1 MVKVINV
8 GCLLM
13 VEDCSMVIVV
23 IGMIVMFVSILVV
36 KGQSIM
42 LIVVFQL
49 EGVIDKSFCVVFV
62 DKIKVIVL
70 VSGMIIIVN
79 GVVVGKVNI
88 LVVFG
93 NGEFVVVVE
102 IIVIVS

>member
-1 MVKVINV
+1 
-8 GCLLM
+8 
-13 VEDCSMVIVV
+13 
-23 IGMIVMFVSILVV
+23 
-36 KGQSIM
+36 
-42 LIVVFQL
+42 
-49 EGVIDKSFCVVFV
+49 VVFV